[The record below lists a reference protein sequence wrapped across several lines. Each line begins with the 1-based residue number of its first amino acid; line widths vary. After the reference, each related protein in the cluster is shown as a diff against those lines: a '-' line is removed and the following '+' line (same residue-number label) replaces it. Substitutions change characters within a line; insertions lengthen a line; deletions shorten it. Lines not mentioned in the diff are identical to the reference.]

1 MDIKNIFGI
10 NQPYG
15 QNRVGRSDSGESSS
29 VSRGKAGSSG
39 GASGSSADR
48 VTLSDGGRLV
58 SVATRTAQEAPE
70 SRADKVASL
79 KAQVEAGTYQP
90 DSKKIAEKMLTMESE
105 LFG

>member
-15 QNRVGRSDSGESSS
+15 QNRVGRSDSANLQVFREARREVQRFVRFLGRPGDAFRRRQAR
-29 VSRGKAGSSG
+29 VRGH
-39 GASGSSADR
+39 
-48 VTLSDGGRLV
+48 
-58 SVATRTAQEAPE
+58 RTAQEAPE

>member
-15 QNRVGRSDSGESSS
+15 QNRVGRNDSSESSS